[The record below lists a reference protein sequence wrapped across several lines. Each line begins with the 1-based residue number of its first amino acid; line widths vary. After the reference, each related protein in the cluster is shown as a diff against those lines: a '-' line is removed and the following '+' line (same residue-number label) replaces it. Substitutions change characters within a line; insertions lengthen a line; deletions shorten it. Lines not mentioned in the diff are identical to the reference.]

1 MENVLKQVS
10 DAVTDKPVTVTI
22 TVKPNGSLHKLLQ
35 RCRIVPRE
43 RVFTINQ
50 TRLGNL
56 ERISK
61 LLVDMG
67 GDLSEIAANP
77 YEMIAKFTPH
87 LVRIIA
93 IGLFNRKEEPPAKLY
108 RFVEENVTS
117 KEMLSIVSVIH
128 SQMNVTGF
136 ISTIILTR
144 GLNVLEMSQQL
155 QGSSIAPGTS
165 SAA

>member
-22 TVKPNGSLHKLLQ
+22 TVKPNGRLHKLLQ
-35 RCRIVPRE
+35 KHRIAARE
-43 RVFTINQ
+43 RVFSVTQ

-67 GDLSEIAANP
+67 GNLSEMASNP
-77 YEMIAKFTPH
+77 YDAISKFTPH
-87 LVRIIA
+87 LVGIVA
-93 IGLFNRKEEPPAKLY
+93 IGLYNRKEEPPDSLY
-108 RFVEENVTS
+108 RFIEENVTPR
-117 KEMLSIVSVIH
+117 EMLGIVGVLL

-144 GLNVLEMSQQL
+144 GLNVLEMSQQIL
-155 QGSSIAPGTS
+155 GSSIAPGTQ